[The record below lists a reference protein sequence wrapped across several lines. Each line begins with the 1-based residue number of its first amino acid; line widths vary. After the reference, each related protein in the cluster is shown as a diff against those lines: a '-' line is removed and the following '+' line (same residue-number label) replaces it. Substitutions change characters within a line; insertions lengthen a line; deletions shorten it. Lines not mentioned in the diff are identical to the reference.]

1 MWRIKTT
8 KDGIWLGRWIL
19 HSATQF
25 HPFSTLP
32 WDDQYP
38 LFPGM
43 TNTLYTIPPLIKV
56 PESYI
61 GKVPVQ
67 GRTTKDG
74 VWLGPRVAS
83 GSERVAS
90 VLKNFRNYVAN
101 KDHQGWRLARS
112 LDITLGHPIPP
123 FLYPSLSGG
132 PDSLNR
138 ISASLSGTS
147 AGVTL
152 PRGAAVR

>member
-43 TNTLYTIPPLIKV
+43 TNTLYTIGPLIKV
-56 PESYI
+56 
-61 GKVPVQ
+61 
-67 GRTTKDG
+67 
-74 VWLGPRVAS
+74 
-83 GSERVAS
+83 SERGKKMPAS
-90 VLKNFRNYVAN
+90 IRCRAGARAGA
-101 KDHQGWRLARS
+101 DPLA
-112 LDITLGHPIPP
+112 TLRDTH
-123 FLYPSLSGG
+123 
-132 PDSLNR
+132 
-138 ISASLSGTS
+138 
-147 AGVTL
+147 
-152 PRGAAVR
+152 